1 MLTTVVNLYILYY
14 NVCVCFTYLTFTEG
28 HMVEWLDS

>member
-1 MLTTVVNLYILYY
+1 MLTTVVNFVYSVY
-14 NVCVCFTYLTFTEG
+14 NVCVCFTYLIFTEG